1 MTVFQ
6 KSSKLFADA
15 KKVIPGGVNSPVR
28 AFKAVGSVPIFISK
42 AKGAYLHDV
51 DGNRYIDYCL
61 SWGPMILGHA
71 HREVLDRVRKVMVNG
86 TSFGIPTPLETQLAR
101 MIVRA
106 IGSVEKVRLVSSGT
120 EAVMTAIR
128 LARGCTG
135 RDKII
140 KFIGCYHGHVDHMLV
155 QAGSGATTLGSPS
168 SPGVP
173 KDFTKHTILLPYNDS
188 EMVEKAFSKYRNQ
201 IAAVIVEPVAGNMG
215 VVLPADGF
223 LKTIRRSCTKNG
235 SVLIFDEVITG
246 FRIRYGSVQELFGVE
261 ADLTC
266 LGKII
271 GGGFPIG
278 ACGGKKRLMDQLAP
292 SGKIYQA
299 GTLSGNPV
307 CVAAGLA
314 TLELLRSKGT
324 YAALDRTAKHLCD
337 GIAGVLARRDM
348 PTGNEGRGT
357 KDEGRRVA
365 ASKAKPLG
373 MGGSLRGQALG
384 DGSSPVTINRIGS
397 MFTVFFNPGPVSDY
411 ASALKSDVGMYARFH
426 SAMLSAGI
434 YLPPSQFEAC
444 FVSTRHTRKDIDQTI
459 TAAKKAAF

>member
-1 MTVFQ
+1 MTNQ
-6 KSSKLFADA
+6 KSKKLFEDA
-15 KKVIPGGVNSPVR
+15 TKVIPGGVNSPVR
-28 AFKAVGSVPIFISK
+28 AFKAVGSKPIFIEK
-42 AKGAYLHDV
+42 AKGPYIYDA

-71 HREVLDRVRKVMVNG
+71 NKQVLDNVKKVMAKG
-86 TSFGIPTPLETQLAR
+86 TSFGIPTKLETQLAG

-106 IGSVEKVRLVSSGT
+106 IPSVEKVRLVSSGT

-173 KDFTKHTILLPYNDS
+173 KDFTKHTILLPYNNI
-188 EMVEKAFSKYRNQ
+188 EMLKKAFTKYKDQ
-201 IAAVIVEPVAGNMG
+201 IAAVIVEPIAGNMG
-215 VVLPADGF
+215 VVPPVNDF
-223 LKTIRRSCTKNG
+223 LKTLRKLCTKNG
-235 SVLIFDEVITG
+235 SILIFDEVITG
-246 FRIRYGSVQELFGVE
+246 FRIKYGSVQNIFSVK

-278 ACGGKKRLMDQLAP
+278 ACGGKAKLMEKLAP
-292 SGKIYQA
+292 IGKIYQA

-307 CVAAGLA
+307 CVAAGIA
-314 TLELLRSKGT
+314 TLKMLKSKKT
-324 YAALDRTAKHLCD
+324 YSSLERTTKKLCD
-337 GIAGVLARRDM
+337 GIR
-348 PTGNEGRGT
+348 
-357 KDEGRRVA
+357 
-365 ASKAKPLG
+365 
-373 MGGSLRGQALG
+373 QALSER
-384 DGSSPVTINRIGS
+384 DIKHTINRVGS
-397 MFTVFFNPGPVSDY
+397 MFTIFFRREPSPGGNPSPVTDY
-411 ASALKSDVGMYARFH
+411 VSATKCNTKTYAKFH
-426 SAMLSAGI
+426 NAMLSEGI

-444 FVSTRHTRKDIDQTI
+444 FISTEHTQKDIERTI
-459 TAAKKAAF
+459 HAVKKSLKKANI

>member
-1 MTVFQ
+1 MTGFQ
-6 KSSKLFADA
+6 KSKKLFQDA
-15 KKVIPGGVNSPVR
+15 AKVIPGGVNSPVR
-28 AFKAVGSVPIFISK
+28 AFKAVGSKPIFIDK
-42 AKGAYLHDV
+42 AKGPYLYDA

-71 HREVLDRVRKVMVNG
+71 NTKVLNQVKNVMAKG
-86 TSFGIPTPLETQLAR
+86 TSFGIPTELETHLAK
-101 MIVRA
+101 MIVQA
-106 IGSVEKVRLVSSGT
+106 IDSVERVRLVSSGT

-173 KDFTKHTILLPYNDS
+173 RDFTKHTILLPYNNT
-188 EMVEKAFSKYRNQ
+188 EMLEKAFSKYKDQ

-215 VVLPADGF
+215 VVPPQKAF
-223 LKTIRRSCTKNG
+223 LKIIRKSCTKNG
-235 SVLIFDEVITG
+235 SILIFDEVITG
-246 FRIRYGSVQELFGVE
+246 FRIKYGCVQSLFDVK

-278 ACGGKKRLMDQLAP
+278 ACGGKVRLMEKLAP
-292 SGKIYQA
+292 TGQIYQA

-307 CVAAGLA
+307 CVAAGIA
-314 TLELLRSKGT
+314 TLKLLKSRKI
-324 YAALDRTAKHLCD
+324 YFDLERTTEKLCD
-337 GIAGVLARRDM
+337 GIQKALFERDI
-348 PTGNEGRGT
+348 
-357 KDEGRRVA
+357 KH
-365 ASKAKPLG
+365 
-373 MGGSLRGQALG
+373 
-384 DGSSPVTINRIGS
+384 TINRIGS
-397 MFTVFFNPGPVSDY
+397 MFTVFFNPGPVTDY
-411 ASALKSDVGMYARFH
+411 ASAIKSDTKKYAKFH
-426 SAMLSAGI
+426 NAMLREGI

-444 FVSTRHTRKDIDQTI
+444 FVSTEHKLKDIDRTI
-459 TAAKKAAF
+459 TAARKAKL